1 MARIVNSFDPVERFV
16 VGTVGEPGERS
27 FFLQAR
33 TGNRLASVLL
43 EKAQVIAIAD
53 RLEILLHELRRLDP
67 SLVIER
73 LPRDDQPLEAPI
85 VEEFRVGVVSL
96 SWLSDREMISIEL
109 QAVNENT
116 PEGIEGL
123 DVEEIFSDDEV
134 DGPDLLRVILTP
146 SQTDAFAKRAAAV
159 VSAGRP
165 PCPFCGLA
173 LDPQG
178 HVCPRANGYRR

>member
-1 MARIVNSFDPVERFV
+1 MARIINTFDPVERFV

-43 EKAQVIAIAD
+43 EKTQVIAIAD
-53 RLEILLHELRRLDP
+53 RLEILLRELRRLDP
-67 SLVIER
+67 ALVIER
-73 LPRDDQPLEAPI
+73 LDRDDQPLETPI

-109 QAVNENT
+109 QGVDENS
-116 PEGIEGL
+116 PEGLEGL
-123 DVEEIFSDDEV
+123 QSEEIFNDDT

-146 SQTDAFAKRAAAV
+146 SQTDAFVKRAAAV
-159 VSAGRP
+159 VNAGRP

-173 LDPQG
+173 LDPKG

>member
-1 MARIVNSFDPVERFV
+1 MARIVSTFDPVERFV

-33 TGNRLASVLL
+33 AGNRLASVLL
-43 EKAQVIAIAD
+43 EKTQVIAIAD
-53 RLEILLHELRRLDP
+53 RLEILLRELRRVDP

-73 LPRDDQPLEAPI
+73 LPHDDQPLETPI

-96 SWLSDREMISIEL
+96 SWLSDREMVSIEL
-109 QAVNENT
+109 QAIDENA
-116 PEGIEGL
+116 PER
-123 DVEEIFSDDEV
+123 EEVAGDE
-134 DGPDLLRVILTP
+134 DSSAPDLVRVILTP
-146 SQTDAFAKRAAAV
+146 SQTDAFVKRAAV
-159 VSAGRP
+159 VVNAGRP